1 MKIHT
6 HIMYIVEYD
15 KYLRLL
21 RNQQKLFMVST
32 KNANYLLVAKPV
44 EPANISN
51 VILKLPVCSSV
62 IVPMLQVTFTQILIL

>member
-44 EPANISN
+44 DATSN
-51 VILKLPVCSSV
+51 FYPDPHIMSQTLLSAHAII
-62 IVPMLQVTFTQILIL
+62 IVET